1 MARKAD
7 PTRKDTIITAAIG
20 VFARKGYAAARMVD
34 VALAAGIG
42 KGTIYEYFPSK
53 EALFFSTFE
62 YLMTQTSFQMEMLA
76 GSNTGSACRR
86 LAIMADAV
94 LTAWLPNLDIYG
106 LVLEFWS
113 ATTTSPQRLRFKTAF
128 QNAYAEFRKTVA
140 SLIQAGKDSG
150 EFESRVDTAG
160 LAAALIGSWDA
171 LLLQAWL
178 DPDFDPLAASRSHMA
193 VVCHGLGQPLEH
205 EE

>member
-7 PTRKDTIITAAIG
+7 PTRKDTIVTAAIS
-20 VFARKGYAAARMVD
+20 VFARKGYAAARIVD

-62 YLMTQTSFQMEMLA
+62 YLMTQTRLQMETLA
-76 GSNTGSACRR
+76 GGNSGSACRR

-128 QNAYAEFRKTVA
+128 QNAYAEFRKAVA
-140 SLIQAGKDSG
+140 SVIQAGKDNG
-150 EFESRVDTAG
+150 EFESWVDTGG
-160 LAAALIGSWDA
+160 LAAALIGAWDA

-178 DPDFDPLAASRSHMA
+178 DPDFDPLAASRSHIA
-193 VVCHGLGQPLEH
+193 VVCRGLGQPLEL